1 MQKCLG
7 IYIEDNLIK
16 YAKVSKE
23 KDDMKVESFGIR
35 FFQDLNAEVRKI
47 IEETYS
53 FSTPI
58 SINLANEKYLYFDIF
73 ALLNK
78 KDVEKTIATE
88 FENYCEEK
96 KYNKDAFETRYA
108 LMMNKDDKEKVRA
121 MQIYINKIELNRQ
134 VQLFNKYKL
143 TRVMPISIAIAN
155 IARLN
160 KKENQLIVN
169 MEESTS
175 VTTIIDNQ
183 IYNVENLEIGSK
195 EVLDEINK
203 VENSYAKAYEI
214 CKNTTIYTA
223 ESEDLGEE
231 QPYLQYI
238 MPTVYKIAQKLQ
250 EIISKDTAKIKTMYL
265 TGTLAAINNIDLYF
279 QEFFPNL
286 ECKILKPNTVD
297 ETTTKINMKEYVEAN
312 SAIAIATVGLG
323 QGIQELNFKRNT
335 TLEKIAEALKIEMP
349 DKNKETTGKEKKTI
363 KWKPNINIDLSG
375 ALSTLEMWLIRG
387 IGAVLLLLIIYII
400 FSSLLAKQMLAKE
413 DEINSCISQQQ
424 TQIQL
429 ANSDDQ
435 SLNSKTEKYN
445 TLISEL
451 KRANEKLSD
460 AAARRNSIP
469 NLLNQIMSTIPN
481 KVQLTSIQNTSDKNM
496 TIKAQSSDYDQLG
509 YFIAKLKT
517 QKILKNVVS
526 SSGIKSGGIVD
537 VTIEGELP

>member
-160 KKENQLIVN
+160 KKENQLIV
-169 MEESTS
+169 M
-175 VTTIIDNQ
+175 Q
-183 IYNVENLEIGSK
+183 RLMK
-195 EVLDEINK
+195 
-203 VENSYAKAYEI
+203 YARI
-214 CKNTTIYTA
+214 
-223 ESEDLGEE
+223 
-231 QPYLQYI
+231 QQYI
-238 MPTVYKIAQKLQ
+238 Q
-250 EIISKDTAKIKTMYL
+250 
-265 TGTLAAINNIDLYF
+265 
-279 QEFFPNL
+279 
-286 ECKILKPNTVD
+286 
-297 ETTTKINMKEYVEAN
+297 
-312 SAIAIATVGLG
+312 
-323 QGIQELNFKRNT
+323 
-335 TLEKIAEALKIEMP
+335 
-349 DKNKETTGKEKKTI
+349 
-363 KWKPNINIDLSG
+363 LS
-375 ALSTLEMWLIRG
+375 
-387 IGAVLLLLIIYII
+387 
-400 FSSLLAKQMLAKE
+400 
-413 DEINSCISQQQ
+413 
-424 TQIQL
+424 
-429 ANSDDQ
+429 
-435 SLNSKTEKYN
+435 
-445 TLISEL
+445 
-451 KRANEKLSD
+451 
-460 AAARRNSIP
+460 
-469 NLLNQIMSTIPN
+469 
-481 KVQLTSIQNTSDKNM
+481 
-496 TIKAQSSDYDQLG
+496 
-509 YFIAKLKT
+509 
-517 QKILKNVVS
+517 QKI
-526 SSGIKSGGIVD
+526 
-537 VTIEGELP
+537 